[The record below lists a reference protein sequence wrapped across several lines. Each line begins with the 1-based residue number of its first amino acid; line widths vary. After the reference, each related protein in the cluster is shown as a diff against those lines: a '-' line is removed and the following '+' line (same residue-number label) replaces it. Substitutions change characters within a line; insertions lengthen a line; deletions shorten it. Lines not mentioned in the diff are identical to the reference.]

1 MPINRLYTR
10 SIIATL
16 AGVVLS
22 GCVSL
27 TPPTLSKQQ
36 TDYKK
41 SAPLTRQQKLRALK
55 SWNISGA
62 VSVKQPQRSFIAR
75 YTWRQNNG
83 HYTIGIHSNLDLASV
98 KLVGSRSRVT
108 LSSSDGKV
116 VKSNNLNALMQQQ
129 LGWRLPVNNLTYWIR
144 SLPAPGSN
152 NTQYNKLGQ
161 TKKIQQSGWTVT
173 YSRYQRINGLELPT
187 LMNVS
192 GRDLQLRIVVKQWDA

>member
-1 MPINRLYTR
+1 MLISRLYTR
-10 SIIATL
+10 SIIAIL

-41 SAPLTRQQKLRALK
+41 SAPLTRLQKLRALK

-75 YTWRQNNG
+75 YQWSQRNG
-83 HYTIGIHSNLDLASV
+83 HYNIGIHSNLDIASV
-98 KLVGSRSRVT
+98 KLVGNHASVT

-116 VKSNNLNALMQQQ
+116 VKSNNLNTLMQQQ
-129 LGWRLPVNNLTYWIR
+129 LGWRLPVNNLIYWIR
-144 SLPAPGSN
+144 SLPAPGN
-152 NTQYNKLGQ
+152 AKTQYNSLGQ
-161 TKKIQQSGWTVT
+161 TQKIQQGGWTVT
-173 YSRYQRINGLELPT
+173 YSRYQRIKGLELPT
-187 LMNVS
+187 MMNVS
-192 GRDLQLRIVVKQWDA
+192 GRDLQLRIVVKQWGI